1 MGGPGGDVD
10 ALNAE
15 RRAVREDPTVVHER
29 LQRSLVLYQLTE
41 LRDPPLTLAAAWRI
55 AAIDPDCSA
64 ATAQRRAVGL
74 KTWARRYLGGSLAA
88 SMIAFGMD
96 RESFL
101 GHLDNLLHAAKRDG
115 NGRIRKDPDTDAPIP
130 DTATRFRA
138 LAIVERLLHVSGQFG
153 LARSDAIAREDAT
166 ERAEREISADA
177 QRLIEER
184 ADGTAAQ
191 FDADADALAAGDLEV

>member
-1 MGGPGGDVD
+1 MRDDNTTVDLSTGVRTSASAAPTPGGGCG
-10 ALNAE
+10 A
-15 RRAVREDPTVVHER
+15 PG
-29 LQRSLVLYQLTE
+29 Q
-41 LRDPPLTLAAAWRI
+41 P
-55 AAIDPDCSA
+55 
-64 ATAQRRAVGL
+64 ATR
-74 KTWARRYLGGSLAA
+74 
-88 SMIAFGMD
+88 
-96 RESFL
+96 
-101 GHLDNLLHAAKRDG
+101 AKRD
-115 NGRIRKDPDTDAPIP
+115 IRKDPDTDAPIP

>member
-1 MGGPGGDVD
+1 MGGPGRDVD

-64 ATAQRRAVGL
+64 ATAQRRAVAL

-101 GHLDNLLHAAKRDG
+101 GHLDNLLHAAKRDA
-115 NGRIRKDPDTDAPIP
+115 NGRIRKDPDTDAIP

-184 ADGTAAQ
+184 ADGTAAL
-191 FDADADALAAGDLEV
+191 FDADALAAGDLEV

>member
-1 MGGPGGDVD
+1 MSS
-10 ALNAE
+10 
-15 RRAVREDPTVVHER
+15 T
-29 LQRSLVLYQLTE
+29 
-41 LRDPPLTLAAAWRI
+41 
-55 AAIDPDCSA
+55 
-64 ATAQRRAVGL
+64 
-74 KTWARRYLGGSLAA
+74 
-88 SMIAFGMD
+88 
-96 RESFL
+96 
-101 GHLDNLLHAAKRDG
+101 
-115 NGRIRKDPDTDAPIP
+115 DTDAPIP

-191 FDADADALAAGDLEV
+191 FDADADALTAGNLEV

>member
-1 MGGPGGDVD
+1 MVILDTTDD
-10 ALNAE
+10 ASPVFSLGFG
-15 RRAVREDPTVVHER
+15 R
-29 LQRSLVLYQLTE
+29 LQPLVV
-41 LRDPPLTLAAAWRI
+41 PL
-55 AAIDPDCSA
+55 
-64 ATAQRRAVGL
+64 
-74 KTWARRYLGGSLAA
+74 
-88 SMIAFGMD
+88 
-96 RESFL
+96 
-101 GHLDNLLHAAKRDG
+101 
-115 NGRIRKDPDTDAPIP
+115 PDTDAPIP
-130 DTATRFRA
+130 DTATPFRA

>member
-1 MGGPGGDVD
+1 MGGPGRDVD

-64 ATAQRRAVGL
+64 ATAQRRAVAL
-74 KTWARRYLGGSLAA
+74 KTW
-88 SMIAFGMD
+88 AFGMD

-101 GHLDNLLHAAKRDG
+101 GHLDNLLHAAKRDA

-184 ADGTAAQ
+184 ADGTAAL

>member
-1 MGGPGGDVD
+1 
-10 ALNAE
+10 
-15 RRAVREDPTVVHER
+15 
-29 LQRSLVLYQLTE
+29 
-41 LRDPPLTLAAAWRI
+41 
-55 AAIDPDCSA
+55 
-64 ATAQRRAVGL
+64 
-74 KTWARRYLGGSLAA
+74 
-88 SMIAFGMD
+88 MIAFGMD

-101 GHLDNLLHAAKRDG
+101 GHLDNLLHAAKRDA
-115 NGRIRKDPDTDAPIP
+115 NGRIRKDPDTDAIP

-184 ADGTAAQ
+184 ADGTAAL
-191 FDADADALAAGDLEV
+191 FDADADTLAAGDLEV